1 MSILQ
6 IIGIAYATLIGV
18 TIVSIL
24 IEHISIWRIRKLLN
38 PLGVEKIEIGAHAAL
53 WKKIVLAPFIAWLFP
68 MFIKSMYQTT
78 SYFFHLKSLP
88 EERRRGDYE
97 SEMVRRTLASMA
109 EMMINKR
116 SVKKE
121 NESPLGDDDLP
132 F

>member
-1 MSILQ
+1 MTALQ
-6 IIGIAYATLIGV
+6 ILGIVYAILIGITFIC
-18 TIVSIL
+18 IV
-24 IEHISIWRIRKLLN
+24 IEHFSIWRIRKLLN

-53 WKKIVLAPFIAWLFP
+53 WKKIVLSPFIAWLFP

-97 SEMVRRTLASMA
+97 SEMVRRTLAGMA

-121 NESPLGDDDLP
+121 NVSTLADDDLP

>member
-1 MSILQ
+1 MTALQ
-6 IIGIAYATLIGV
+6 ILGIVYAILIGITFIC
-18 TIVSIL
+18 IV
-24 IEHISIWRIRKLLN
+24 IEHFSIWRIRKLLN
-38 PLGVEKIEIGAHAAL
+38 PLGVETIEIGAHAAL
-53 WKKIVLAPFIAWLFP
+53 WKKMVLSPFIAWLFP

-78 SYFFHLKSLP
+78 SYYLHLKSLP

-97 SEMVRRTLASMA
+97 REVVRRTLASMA

-121 NESPLGDDDLP
+121 NVSTLADDDLP

>member
-24 IEHISIWRIRKLLN
+24 IEHIAILRIRKLLN
-38 PLGVEKIEIGAHAAL
+38 PLGVEKIEIGAHAVL

-68 MFIKSMYQTT
+68 MFIKSMYQMT
-78 SYFFHLKSLP
+78 SYYLHLKSLP
-88 EERRRGDYE
+88 EERRRDDYE
-97 SEMVRRTLASMA
+97 REVVRRTLASMA

-121 NESPLGDDDLP
+121 NVSTLADDDLP